1 MGNNT
6 RITYQTYMEYSTH
19 VNKYSIMN
27 IGKALEEELDNI
39 LFTKIRCQ
47 VLLGRT
53 VTNIKLSD
61 ELIKNVVDKIN
72 RVVTRETTIRY
83 EYI

>member
-1 MGNNT
+1 
-6 RITYQTYMEYSTH
+6 
-19 VNKYSIMN
+19 MN
-27 IGKALEEELDNI
+27 IGKALEEELDDI

-47 VLLGRT
+47 VLT
-53 VTNIKLSD
+53 KVSTSIPLSD

>member
-1 MGNNT
+1 
-6 RITYQTYMEYSTH
+6 
-19 VNKYSIMN
+19 MN

-47 VLLGRT
+47 VLLNRT

-72 RVVTRETTIRY
+72 RLVTRQTTMNY
-83 EYI
+83 EYR

>member
-1 MGNNT
+1 
-6 RITYQTYMEYSTH
+6 
-19 VNKYSIMN
+19 MN

-47 VLLGRT
+47 VFLNRT
-53 VTNIKLSD
+53 VTNISD
-61 ELIKNVVDKIN
+61 ELIKNVLDKIN
-72 RVVTRETTIRY
+72 RVVTRETSIRY

>member
-1 MGNNT
+1 
-6 RITYQTYMEYSTH
+6 
-19 VNKYSIMN
+19 MN
-27 IGKALEEELDNI
+27 IGKALEEELDDI

-53 VTNIKLSD
+53 VTNISD
-61 ELIKNVVDKIN
+61 ELIKNVLDKIN
-72 RVVTRETTIRY
+72 RVVIRETTMNY